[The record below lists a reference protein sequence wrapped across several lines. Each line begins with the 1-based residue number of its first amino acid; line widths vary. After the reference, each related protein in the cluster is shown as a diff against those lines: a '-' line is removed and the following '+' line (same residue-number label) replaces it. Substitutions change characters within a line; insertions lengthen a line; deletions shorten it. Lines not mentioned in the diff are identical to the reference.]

1 MTLSLFSLLTEGPRA
16 PREKKVL
23 KIEVGS
29 RKALRS
35 KWYQAQKTDLADFSV
50 MQGELTPLRLKWK
63 LQ

>member
-1 MTLSLFSLLTEGPRA
+1 M

-50 MQGELTPLRLKWK
+50 IQWELTPLRLKWK